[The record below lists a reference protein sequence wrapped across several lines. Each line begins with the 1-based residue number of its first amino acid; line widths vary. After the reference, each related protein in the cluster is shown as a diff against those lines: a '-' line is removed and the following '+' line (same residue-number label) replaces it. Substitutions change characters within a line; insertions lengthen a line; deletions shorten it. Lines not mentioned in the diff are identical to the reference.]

1 MHARPVLLSSKS
13 VASMAPAQSS
23 HAAGQ
28 VAKKSLGQTMFTKEQ
43 IDCGNKILN
52 QDLNEVSLGT
62 VVLDFLDYL
71 RSLNVPW
78 KLVLVPEQLL
88 VHPARLC
95 CIQVFHFFSKQV
107 C

>member
-1 MHARPVLLSSKS
+1 
-13 VASMAPAQSS
+13 MAPAKKAMEQS
-23 HAAGQ
+23 
-28 VAKKSLGQTMFTKEQ
+28 MFTKEQ
-43 IDCGNKILN
+43 IDRGDKILN
-52 QDLNEVSLGT
+52 QDLNEVALGT

-78 KLVLVPEQLL
+78 NLALLPEQLL

>member
-1 MHARPVLLSSKS
+1 
-13 VASMAPAQSS
+13 MAPAKKAMEQS
-23 HAAGQ
+23 
-28 VAKKSLGQTMFTKEQ
+28 MFTKEQ
-43 IDCGNKILN
+43 IDRGNEILN
-52 QDLNEVSLGT
+52 QDLNEVALGT

-78 KLVLVPEQLL
+78 NLVLLPEQLI